1 MAEAGGYDSIRMKRE
16 RKREREECCCS
27 TVVVVVVVAVSSPI
41 EMENVREREKVNGM
55 SSTQIGQ

>member
-27 TVVVVVVVAVSSPI
+27 TVVVVVVAVSSPI
-41 EMENVREREKVNGM
+41 EMENVRERE
-55 SSTQIGQ
+55 SEWDE

>member
-27 TVVVVVVVAVSSPI
+27 TVVVVVVAVSSPI